1 MRVTFAKELGSRH
14 VVVHKKTFGLNLD
27 KVFAKLYGHKLRSSS
42 FAKELGSRHVVFAKK
57 IFDIN

>member
-1 MRVTFAKELGSRH
+1 MFT
-14 VVVHKKTFGLNLD
+14 KKTFGRNLD